1 MNRSQM
7 RLSLILIPLEC
18 FIPVATDTDVEMPEY
33 DYSTS
38 YPSLQVIYEDFS
50 DIWVNVRLISLFTQG
65 EKTLYSETCLNRTL
79 NKTRFLYKLN
89 PEKKNR
95 M

>member
-7 RLSLILIPLEC
+7 RLSVILIPLEC

-38 YPSLQVIYEDFS
+38 YPSLQVIYEDYS
-50 DIWVNVRLISLFTQG
+50 DVWVNVSVSYLILLLIS
-65 EKTLYSETCLNRTL
+65 KH
-79 NKTRFLYKLN
+79 
-89 PEKKNR
+89 
-95 M
+95 